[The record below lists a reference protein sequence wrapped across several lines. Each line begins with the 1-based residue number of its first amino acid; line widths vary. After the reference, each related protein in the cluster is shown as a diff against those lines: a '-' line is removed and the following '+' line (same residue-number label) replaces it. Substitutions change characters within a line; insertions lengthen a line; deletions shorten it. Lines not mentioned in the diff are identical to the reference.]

1 MVAAVGGQDGEKKVA
16 GGGLK
21 KTAED
26 LGARSDRKARRDFR
40 RDGCA
45 SVARTEGAG
54 GRGRC

>member
-45 SVARTEGAG
+45 SVA
-54 GRGRC
+54 